1 MKFQCGSE
9 NEQQTGCDII
19 HSEERPPSI
28 FVICLKLF
36 SLEKKKKRKR
46 TRIVKIFHNVHKKEV
61 RKGTCVGVIVLGCIL
76 FIIFSVYELCLCIE
90 NKNCSLIVNV
100 G

>member
-28 FVICLKLF
+28 FVIETVQSRKKRELASSKY
-36 SLEKKKKRKR
+36 SVKYTKKKYER
-46 TRIVKIFHNVHKKEV
+46 VHV
-61 RKGTCVGVIVLGCIL
+61 SGLSYWGVSSLLYLVCMSCVYV
-76 FIIFSVYELCLCIE
+76 
-90 NKNCSLIVNV
+90 
-100 G
+100 